1 MARTNSAKASP
12 KNRKPE
18 EGGQETP
25 SPVAKPVKKVDA
37 AKAAL
42 NAGIDSPQLA
52 VAYIAQHYGIE
63 LLPQHFSAIK
73 SQLKK
78 KQGLAEP
85 AAKRGPKPKGAAA
98 VEGYLAPPPTLQ
110 PVTGE
115 PDLLAAM
122 ETMKPLI
129 AALGAEKVKRIVDL
143 LG

>member
-1 MARTNSAKASP
+1 MARTNSAKTSP
-12 KNRKPE
+12 KHRKPE
-18 EGGQETP
+18 DEGQDTP
-25 SPVAKPVKKVDA
+25 SHVEKPVKKVDA

-42 NAGIDSPQLA
+42 NEGIESPQLA
-52 VAYIAQHYGIE
+52 VAYIAKRFGIE
-63 LLPQHFSAIK
+63 LDPQHFSSIK

-85 AAKRGPKPKGAAA
+85 AAKRGPKPKDAAA
-98 VEGYLAPPPTLQ
+98 VEGYPAPPPKPQ
-110 PVTGE
+110 PATGE